1 MILPSP
7 LHGAAGHSHKAAD
20 LLIWQVQN
28 KMQDQNTL
36 LLNRQTGEGISH
48 KLVFDMQVIPV
59 GRECK
64 SVTGVMIYNA
74 ELVHLHLRKVAE

>member
-1 MILPSP
+1 MIR
-7 LHGAAGHSHKAAD
+7 
-20 LLIWQVQN
+20 QVQN

-36 LLNRQTGEGISH
+36 LLNGQAGEGISH

-64 SVTGVMIYNA
+64 SVTGVMIRICSNS
-74 ELVHLHLRKVAE
+74 